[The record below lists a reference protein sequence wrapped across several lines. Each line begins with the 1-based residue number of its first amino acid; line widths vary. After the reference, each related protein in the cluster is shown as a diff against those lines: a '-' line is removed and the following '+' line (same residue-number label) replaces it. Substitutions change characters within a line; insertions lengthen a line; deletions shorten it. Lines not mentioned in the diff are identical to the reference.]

1 MHAVL
6 ITFTTEATPDEL
18 AGPFADYAHGL
29 CSMDGLV
36 SKTWIRDGDTV
47 GGFHVFTSRTTAD
60 AYLESDMAAGLIAN
74 PAFNDFVVRHYDILD
89 ELSAITGSP
98 RIPLAA

>member
-6 ITFTTEATPDEL
+6 VTFTTEATPDEL
-18 AGPFADYAHGL
+18 AGPFTDYAHAL
-29 CSMDGLV
+29 CAMDGLV
-36 SKTWIRDGDTV
+36 SKTWIRDGDTL
-47 GGFHVFTSRTTAD
+47 GGFHVFTSRATAD

-74 PAFNDFVVRHYDILD
+74 PAFSDFDVRHYDILGD
-89 ELSAITGSP
+89 LSAITGSP

>member
-6 ITFTTEATPDEL
+6 ITFTTEATLDEL
-18 AGPFADYAHGL
+18 AGPFTDYAHSL

-36 SKTWIRDGDTV
+36 SKTWIHDGNTL
-47 GGFHVFTSRTTAD
+47 GGFHVFASRAAAD
-60 AYLESDMAAGLIAN
+60 AYLGSDMAAELIAN
-74 PAFNDFVVRHYDILD
+74 PALSDFVIDHYEIID

-98 RIPLAA
+98 QIPLAA

>member
-6 ITFTTEATPDEL
+6 ITFTTQATLDEL
-18 AGPFADYAHGL
+18 AGPFTDYAHDL

-36 SKTWIRDGDTV
+36 SKTWIHDGNTL
-47 GGFHVFTSRTTAD
+47 GGFHVFTSRAAAD
-60 AYLESDMAAGLIAN
+60 AYLGSDMAAGLIAN
-74 PAFNDFVVRHYDILD
+74 PAFSDFTIHHYEILD

-98 RIPLAA
+98 RIPLAV

>member
-6 ITFTTEATPDEL
+6 ITFTTEATLDEL
-18 AGPFADYAHGL
+18 AGPFTDYAHGL
-29 CSMDGLV
+29 CSMNGLV
-36 SKTWIRDGDTV
+36 SKTWIHDGNTL
-47 GGFHVFTSRTTAD
+47 GGFHVFTSRPAAD
-60 AYLESDMAAGLIAN
+60 AYLGSDMAAGLIAN
-74 PAFNDFVVRHYDILD
+74 PAFSDFAIHHYEILD

>member
-6 ITFTTEATPDEL
+6 ITFTTEATLDEL
-18 AGPFADYAHGL
+18 AGPFTDYARRL

-36 SKTWIRDGDTV
+36 SKTWIRDRDTL
-47 GGFHVFTSRTTAD
+47 GGFHVFTSREAAD
-60 AYLESDMAAGLIAN
+60 AYLGSDMAAGLIAN
-74 PAFNDFVVRHYDILD
+74 PAFTDFVVRHYDILD